1 MERGERL
8 SEEKEPAVLI
18 KPWDLV
24 TVTKMGHITEI
35 QYLEKMNQGAT
46 IKKISENEYLVLS
59 TGKVKTFERSD
70 FRSQNIG
77 GLYRTF
83 KKLRYL
89 INNNFSGASNEL
101 FITLTY
107 APDSENWRPFVSDTK
122 YLAKCFKAF
131 QRRLV
136 NQFGSVEFIRVL
148 EPHEDGHAHYHVLI
162 KFLDHK
168 KIYIKNSLLNSIW
181 SHGFVTVHSLKNVD
195 NIGAY
200 VSAYLTDIELTEKT
214 AWDLM
219 NDGNKKEIIEKD
231 GKNYIKGGRVRYYPT
246 GTQIYNKSKGIV
258 EPERLK
264 MKYAEAK
271 KITGSAKP
279 VFVTEKFIKTDDFE
293 NSVRFE
299 QYNSR
304 KL

>member
-1 MERGERL
+1 MEER
-8 SEEKEPAVLI
+8 KEPEVLI
-18 KPWDLV
+18 KPDDLV

-35 QYLEKMNQGAT
+35 QFLEKMNMGAT
-46 IKKISENEYLVLS
+46 IKKISDSEYLVLS
-59 TGKVKTFERSD
+59 TGEIKKVEKSE
-70 FRSQNIG
+70 FRSQNVG

-89 INNNFSGASNEL
+89 INNNFSGSSNEL

-107 APDSENWRPFVSDTK
+107 APDKFGWRPSVSDTK
-122 YLAKCFKAF
+122 YLSKCFKAF
-131 QRRLV
+131 QRRLIR
-136 NQFGSVEFIRVL
+136 QFGSVDFIRVL
-148 EPHEDGHAHYHVLI
+148 EPHQDGHAHYHVLI

-168 KIYIKNSLLNSIW
+168 SIYIKNDLLNSIW

-214 AWDLM
+214 AWDLI
-219 NDGNKKEIIEKD
+219 NGGDKKVVIEKD
-231 GKNYIKGGRVRYYPT
+231 GKKYIKGGRVRYYPT
-246 GTQIYNKSKGIV
+246 GTQIYNKSKGVV

-264 MKYAEAK
+264 MKYANAK

-279 VFVTEKFIKTDDFE
+279 AFVTEKIIKTDDFE